1 VSDERISRGAG
12 QVVVTGTAVLS
23 AYGPGTETTLRGV
36 LSGRPA
42 FAPVQRFD
50 VSARRAGCA
59 AAMAG
64 SPELDT
70 EVARTVREACDD
82 ASLSAS
88 DRARTPLFLAI
99 HGDPAAPRATPSG
112 RVTGAARPA
121 LGPQAFAATV
131 ARDCGLA
138 EQDLR
143 CYMSACVAA
152 SSAIADAAAII
163 ARGLADRC
171 VVAAGYLVEP
181 DQFALFDACR
191 VLASDGQ
198 VRPFSAGRRGLL
210 LGDGVGALVIESN
223 EAARARRALPL
234 ARIAGWGRS
243 GDAYHPCQPRPDGR
257 GLARAITAALRRAGT
272 VLINTGLTNTGLTK
286 TGPADTV
293 LANTVLADTGA
304 AGIGY
309 INAHGSGTAA
319 SDQAEA
325 NALRLALGD
334 AAETV
339 PVSSTK
345 SLHGQALEAS
355 GVLELIVTLLALRK
369 GMLPVNAGYLGVDD
383 GCSLRLVLDEPLAT
397 DAELAM
403 SLNCAFG
410 GANTAIVVGLP

>member
-1 VSDERISRGAG
+1 M
-12 QVVVTGTAVLS
+12 TGTAVLS
-23 AYGPGTETTLRGV
+23 AYGPGTETLLWGV

-50 VSARRAGCA
+50 VSARRAGFA

-64 SPELDT
+64 SPQLDA
-70 EVARTVREACDD
+70 EIARVVREACDD
-82 ASLSAS
+82 AGLSAA

-99 HGDPAAPRATPSG
+99 HGDPAAPRA
-112 RVTGAARPA
+112 AAAGRPA
-121 LGPQAFAATV
+121 LGPEAFAATV
-131 ARDCGLA
+131 AHASGLA

-152 SSAIADAAAII
+152 SSAIGDASAII
-163 ARGLADRC
+163 ARGLAYRV
-171 VVAAGYLVEP
+171 VVAGGYLVEP
-181 DQFALFDACR
+181 DQFALFDAGR

-210 LGDGVGALVIESN
+210 LGDGVGALVIESS
-223 EAARARRALPL
+223 EAARARRAPPL

-243 GDAYHPCQPRPDGR
+243 GDAYHPCQPRPDGQ
-257 GLARAITAALRRAGT
+257 GLARAITAALRRAG
-272 VLINTGLTNTGLTK
+272 V
-286 TGPADTV
+286 
-293 LANTVLADTGA
+293 VLADPGA
-304 AGIGY
+304 DGLGY

-319 SDQAEA
+319 SDPAEA
-325 NALRLALGD
+325 NALRLALG
-334 AAETV
+334 AAAGTV

-369 GMLPVNAGYLGVDD
+369 GMLPVNAGYLGADD
-383 GCSLRLVLDEPLAT
+383 ECSLRLVLDEPLAT
-397 DAELAM
+397 GAELAM

>member
-1 VSDERISRGAG
+1 MSDERVSRRGTG
-12 QVVVTGTAVLS
+12 QVLVTGTAVLS
-23 AYGPGTETTLRGV
+23 AYGPGTETLLSGV

-50 VSARRAGCA
+50 VSARRVGFA

-64 SPELDT
+64 SPQLDAEL
-70 EVARTVREACDD
+70 ARTVREACDD
-82 ASLSAS
+82 AGLSPS

-99 HGDPAAPRATPSG
+99 HGDPAAPRA
-112 RVTGAARPA
+112 AAAGRPA
-121 LGPQAFAATV
+121 LGPEAFAGTV
-131 ARDCGLA
+131 AHACGLA

-152 SSAIADAAAII
+152 SSAISDAAAII
-163 ARGLADRC
+163 ARGQADRV
-171 VVAAGYLVEP
+171 VVAGGYLVEP
-181 DQFALFDACR
+181 DQFALFDVGR

-210 LGDGVGALVIESN
+210 LGDGVGAVVIESS

-243 GDAYHPCQPRPDGR
+243 GDAYHPCQPRPDGD
-257 GLARAITAALRRAGT
+257 GLARAITAALQRAGA
-272 VLINTGLTNTGLTK
+272 
-286 TGPADTV
+286 GPAD
-293 LANTVLADTGA
+293 
-304 AGIGY
+304 IRY

-319 SDQAEA
+319 SDRAEA
-325 NALRLALGD
+325 NAMRLALGD

-355 GVLELIVTLLALRK
+355 GVLELIVTLLALRT

-383 GCSLRLVLDEPLAT
+383 ACSLRLVLDEPLAT
-397 DAELAM
+397 DAKLAM
-403 SLNCAFG
+403 SHNCAFG

>member
-1 VSDERISRGAG
+1 M
-12 QVVVTGTAVLS
+12 TGTAVLS

-64 SPELDT
+64 SPELDA

-112 RVTGAARPA
+112 RVTGAGRPA

-163 ARGLADRC
+163 ARGLADRF

-181 DQFALFDACR
+181 DQFALFDAGR

-272 VLINTGLTNTGLTK
+272 VLTN

-293 LANTVLADTGA
+293 LANTVLAKTGA

-369 GMLPVNAGYLGVDD
+369 GMLPVNAGFLGADD
-383 GCSLRLVLDEPLAT
+383 RCRLNLVLGEPLAAT
-397 DAELAM
+397 PEFAM
-403 SLNCAFG
+403 SLNAAFG
-410 GANTAIVVGLP
+410 GANTALVIGLP

>member
-1 VSDERISRGAG
+1 MSDERVSRGAG

-23 AYGPGTETTLRGV
+23 AYGPGPETLLSGV

-50 VSARRAGCA
+50 VSVRRVGFA

-64 SPELDT
+64 SPQLDA

-82 ASLSAS
+82 AGLSPS

-99 HGDPAAPRATPSG
+99 HGDPAAPRA
-112 RVTGAARPA
+112 AAAGRPA
-121 LGPQAFAATV
+121 LGPEAFAGTV
-131 ARDCGLA
+131 ARACGLA

-152 SSAIADAAAII
+152 SSAISDAAAII
-163 ARGLADRC
+163 ARGHADRV
-171 VVAAGYLVEP
+171 VVAGGYLVEP
-181 DQFALFDACR
+181 DQFALFDAGR

-210 LGDGVGALVIESN
+210 LGDGVGAVVIEAS
-223 EAARARRALPL
+223 EAARARRARPL

-243 GDAYHPCQPRPDGR
+243 GDAYHPCQPRPDGH
-257 GLARAITAALRRAGT
+257 GLARAITAALQRAGA
-272 VLINTGLTNTGLTK
+272 
-286 TGPADTV
+286 GPAD
-293 LANTVLADTGA
+293 
-304 AGIGY
+304 IRY

-325 NALRLALGD
+325 NAMRLALGD

-345 SLHGQALEAS
+345 SLHGQALEGS

-369 GMLPVNAGYLGVDD
+369 GMLPVNAGYLGADE
-383 GCSLRLVLDEPLAT
+383 GCRLRLVLDEPLAT

-403 SLNCAFG
+403 SHNCAFG

>member
-1 VSDERISRGAG
+1 MSDERVSRRGTG

-23 AYGPGTETTLRGV
+23 AYGPGTETLLSGV

-50 VSARRAGCA
+50 VSARRVGFA
-59 AAMAG
+59 AVMAG
-64 SPELDT
+64 SPQLDA

-82 ASLSAS
+82 SGLSPA

-99 HGDPAAPRATPSG
+99 HGDPAAPRA
-112 RVTGAARPA
+112 AAAGRPA
-121 LGPQAFAATV
+121 LGPEAFAATV
-131 ARDCGLA
+131 ARACGLA

-152 SSAIADAAAII
+152 SSAISDAAAII
-163 ARGLADRC
+163 ARGQADRV
-171 VVAAGYLVEP
+171 VVAGGYLVEP
-181 DQFALFDACR
+181 DQFALFDAGR

-210 LGDGVGALVIESN
+210 LGDGVGAVVIESS

-243 GDAYHPCQPRPDGR
+243 GDAYHPCQPRPDGH
-257 GLARAITAALRRAGT
+257 GLARAITAALQRAGA
-272 VLINTGLTNTGLTK
+272 
-286 TGPADTV
+286 GPAD
-293 LANTVLADTGA
+293 
-304 AGIGY
+304 IRY

-319 SDQAEA
+319 SDRAEA
-325 NALRLALGD
+325 NAMRLALGD

-355 GVLELIVTLLALRK
+355 GVLELIVTLLALRT
-369 GMLPVNAGYLGVDD
+369 GMLPVNAGYLGADD
-383 GCSLRLVLDEPLAT
+383 ACRLRLVLDEPLAT
-397 DAELAM
+397 DAKLAM
-403 SLNCAFG
+403 SHNCAFG